1 MQYVNIY
8 TYIYIYM
15 YIYIYIYK
23 EKCVIYYLVKYE
35 HILFNNLDNR
45 FHEFIG
51 LFGNSKNVKS

>member
-8 TYIYIYM
+8 
-15 YIYIYIYK
+15 IYIYIKK
-23 EKCVIYYLVKYE
+23 EKCVIYYLIKYE

-45 FHEFIG
+45 FHEYIG